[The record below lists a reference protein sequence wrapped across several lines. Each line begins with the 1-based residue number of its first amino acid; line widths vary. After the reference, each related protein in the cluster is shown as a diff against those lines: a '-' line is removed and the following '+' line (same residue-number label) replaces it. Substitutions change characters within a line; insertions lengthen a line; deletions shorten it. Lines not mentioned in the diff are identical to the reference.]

1 MTFLDHE
8 LDQGNDIE
16 MEPDSRVSK
25 EDLAAESSSGD
36 SVFRWA
42 LESIALRMG
51 EELPKALPAVG
62 KGSFAATSQTPFLSL
77 PVSSSVLKKMEEVNR
92 ILSDKVE
99 PGKTDG
105 WFPPIPITSAS
116 SKVYATRPT
125 GAADLL
131 TGSPADDRLLGA
143 LRKQTAPVW
152 SAYVKKA
159 KLMLWQNAAHQL
171 MGHVSLMD
179 NVAKFVCD
187 LLNESSMLA
196 SEREQ
201 LIGAMSVI
209 QSTLGSSARLG
220 TNLTAQLDLTARD
233 AELRMLDLTQFQQAM
248 FRSSPLFSGELFGGI
263 TRTTVDDIISS
274 RMMSDIH
281 TIAEKGGPKG
291 QSSAQ
296 KGKKANPK
304 AATQPSR
311 VVQPFRGQAAVPQSG
326 QQPGANKKGGKGGK
340 GKNKS
345 KR

>member
-1 MTFLDHE
+1 
-8 LDQGNDIE
+8 
-16 MEPDSRVSK
+16 
-25 EDLAAESSSGD
+25 
-36 SVFRWA
+36 
-42 LESIALRMG
+42 
-51 EELPKALPAVG
+51 
-62 KGSFAATSQTPFLSL
+62 
-77 PVSSSVLKKMEEVNR
+77 
-92 ILSDKVE
+92 
-99 PGKTDG
+99 
-105 WFPPIPITSAS
+105 
-116 SKVYATRPT
+116 
-125 GAADLL
+125 
-131 TGSPADDRLLGA
+131 
-143 LRKQTAPVW
+143 
-152 SAYVKKA
+152 
-159 KLMLWQNAAHQL
+159 
-171 MGHVSLMD
+171 
-179 NVAKFVCD
+179 
-187 LLNESSMLA
+187 MLA

-296 KGKKANPK
+296 KGKKARQPPK
-304 AATQPSR
+304 AATQSSR